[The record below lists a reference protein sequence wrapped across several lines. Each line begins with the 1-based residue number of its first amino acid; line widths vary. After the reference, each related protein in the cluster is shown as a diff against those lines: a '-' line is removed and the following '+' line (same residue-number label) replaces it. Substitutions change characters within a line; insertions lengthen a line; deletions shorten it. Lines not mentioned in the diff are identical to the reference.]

1 MVLCARSCGLEE
13 PFNQDIS
20 EKSIY
25 WVQRKPK
32 ERAKERNVE
41 EIIKERTGIE
51 GDKKRRKIEEVSR
64 EEELDRRVKKKGDK
78 FAWF

>member
-1 MVLCARSCGLEE
+1 MVLSARSCGLEE
-13 PFNQDIS
+13 PFTEDIS
-20 EKSIY
+20 EKCIY

-32 ERAKERNVE
+32 EREKERNVE

-51 GDKKRRKIEEVSR
+51 GDKKRRKTEEVSR